1 MPTISQYDSNYYRQ
15 KIETH
20 GNTVYK
26 ICRLYLKENA
36 DIEDA
41 FQKVFLKLIQ
51 KKPSFKNDEHEHAWF
66 IKVTANTCKDFLKNY
81 WNKYTISIN
90 EIDFVGTDAIELSE
104 VFEAVFSLESKYK
117 IVIYMYY
124 YEGYST
130 SEISKILKVNEA
142 TIRTRLKRA
151 REKLKTKLER
161 DEFYE

>member
-1 MPTISQYDSNYYRQ
+1 MSNISQYDNNYYCR

-26 ICRLYLKENA
+26 ICRLYLKKNA
-36 DIEDA
+36 DIEDI

-51 KKPSFKNDEHEHAWF
+51 KKPSFRNDDHEHAWF
-66 IKVTANTCKDFLKNY
+66 IKVTVNTCKDFLKSY
-81 WNKYTISIN
+81 WNKHMVSIN
-90 EIDFVGTDAIELSE
+90 EVDFATEDIELSE
-104 VFEAVFSLESKYK
+104 VFEAVFCLEHKYK

>member
-1 MPTISQYDSNYYRQ
+1 MYTISQYDSDYFYE

-26 ICRLYLKENA
+26 ICRLYLRENA
-36 DIEDA
+36 DIEDV
-41 FQKVFLKLIQ
+41 FQKVFLKLIE
-51 KKPSFKNDEHEHAWF
+51 KKPYFKNQEHEHAWF
-66 IKVTANTCKDFLKNY
+66 IKVTANTCKDFLKSF
-81 WNKYTISIN
+81 WNKNTVSIN
-90 EIDFVGTDAIELSE
+90 DLDYVTEDIELSE
-104 VFEAVFSLESKYK
+104 VFEAVFSLEPKYK

-130 SEISKILKVNEA
+130 SEISNILKVNEA

-151 REKLKTKLER
+151 REKLKNKLER